1 MPVADRRY
9 QRDDNKSGNLV
20 ADYDALLGRHPW
32 IRSTD
37 GYAYLCRGWHPL
49 LVEMLEAM
57 DGVIAEVVAE
67 HPGAR
72 VERWSTKEKL
82 GGLRVFFRLRGAP
95 PDMWPALRAPV
106 DRAEE
111 ASSRTCERCGAPGR
125 TRDVDGWLTTLCDRH
140 AAERGER

>member
-1 MPVADRRY
+1 
-9 QRDDNKSGNLV
+9 
-20 ADYDALLGRHPW
+20 
-32 IRSTD
+32 
-37 GYAYLCRGWHPL
+37 
-49 LVEMLEAM
+49 MLEAM
-57 DGVIAEVVAE
+57 DGVIAEVIAE

-82 GGLRVFFRLRGAP
+82 GGLRVFFQLRGAP

-140 AAERGER
+140 AAERGDAEVGCPKTPGADRLIVTGHRAPRS